1 MFKVVLSLP
10 VEVITGNQ
18 IKVRTVCLLITLQR
32 YDKAE
37 SYVVNEKQPV
47 FILRVL

>member
-32 YDKAE
+32 YDEAE
-37 SYVVNEKQPV
+37 SYSVNKKQVV
-47 FILRVL
+47 FILRT